1 MLHIPGGTANGCG
14 FAGGLGWNQ
23 WYFDCIQRVS
33 PMRQSG
39 EGRSRRWITAMKDTF
54 SSAELTAL
62 RNDLIH
68 DFLIDS
74 REAAELLQLFLT
86 GRGFGASPE
95 AARDAV
101 GRVERSGCSIPVL
114 QRELEDLALV
124 M

>member
-1 MLHIPGGTANGCG
+1 MGR
-14 FAGGLGWNQ
+14 AG
-23 WYFDCIQRVS
+23 R
-33 PMRQSG
+33 
-39 EGRSRRWITAMKDTF
+39 RSESEVITAMKDTF

-68 DFLIDS
+68 DVLIDS
-74 REAAELLQLFLT
+74 REAAELLQLFLM

-101 GRVERSGCSIPVL
+101 GRVEMSGCSIPVL

>member
-1 MLHIPGGTANGCG
+1 
-14 FAGGLGWNQ
+14 
-23 WYFDCIQRVS
+23 
-33 PMRQSG
+33 
-39 EGRSRRWITAMKDTF
+39 MKDTF

-68 DFLIDS
+68 DVLIDS
-74 REAAELLQLFLT
+74 REAAELLQLFLM

-95 AARDAV
+95 AVRDAV

-114 QRELEDLALV
+114 QSELDNLALV

>member
-1 MLHIPGGTANGCG
+1 M
-14 FAGGLGWNQ
+14 
-23 WYFDCIQRVS
+23 
-33 PMRQSG
+33 
-39 EGRSRRWITAMKDTF
+39 ITAMKDTF

-86 GRGFGASPE
+86 GRGFGTSPE
-95 AARDAV
+95 AAGDAV
-101 GRVERSGCSIPVL
+101 GRVKRLGCSIPVL